1 MYWGGGQKRQGC
13 EFKVSLVCT
22 GSSRTARDTEQRD
35 PVSKSKTE
43 KTTCG
48 MAVLKAIYVLSPR
61 KKKSLYLRNNSF
73 QDGIGELE
81 RWLSDQGHV
90 LLL

>member
-61 KKKSLYLRNNSF
+61 KKKKFVSKKQQLSRW
-73 QDGIGELE
+73 DWRVGEMA
-81 RWLSDQGHV
+81 Q
-90 LLL
+90 